1 MWERKRQAEDRH
13 TQRARQRGTER
24 LSQAKED
31 LCTAEIFKKIN
42 YERETWTHE
51 TEGER

>member
-1 MWERKRQAEDRH
+1 MGEEEAGGRPTHAES
-13 TQRARQRGTER
+13 QQRGTER

-42 YERETWTHE
+42 YERETWTQE